1 MIKINSKEK
10 NNIRNILDKGFM
22 SDGVNDDKRMNELTD
37 RVNSMI
43 KSQQET
49 QSDS

>member
-1 MIKINSKEK
+1 MIKINSKNK
-10 NNIRNILDKGFM
+10 NNINNILDKAFT
-22 SDGVNDDKRMNELTD
+22 SDRINDEKRMNELTD

-49 QSDS
+49 QINS